1 MSEPALAARRHA
13 ASRYVD
19 TLFDTAPGGS
29 LVEVRFRA
37 GAGMR
42 QRFFEAGTSDRIVE
56 AVLNLASN
64 TDVFMG
70 VLPRFRRRGRREDVV
85 TEGRVLWADCD
96 TPSSATELASFKPR
110 PSMAVA
116 SGSGRHRHAYWL
128 LREPADLDT
137 IESLNRRLA
146 LALGADAGV
155 VTKAQTILR
164 PPGTVN
170 MKHSPPAAVELIGV
184 RESRQVTIDQLDRC
198 LPRLRPKSRGGSR
211 TRFTWPTEMDDPLQ
225 SVPPPVYFERL
236 TGLQVGRSGKVRC
249 PFHEDRTPS
258 LHLYEDPTRGWYCFG
273 CGRGGSIYDLAAM
286 LWDRPTHGQGFV
298 ELRSELQARF
308 IERESVIGSSVKHSR
323 VSRND

>member
-1 MSEPALAARRHA
+1 MSTPPLAARRHA

-19 TLFDTAPGGS
+19 TLFDLAPRGS
-29 LVEVRFRA
+29 LIEVRFRV

-42 QRFFEAGTSDRIVE
+42 QRFFETGATDRIVE
-56 AVLNLASN
+56 AVLGLASSN
-64 TDVFMG
+64 DVFVG
-70 VLPRFRRRGRREDVV
+70 VLPRLRRRGRREDVV
-85 TEGRVLWADCD
+85 KEGRVVWADCD
-96 TPSSATELASFKPR
+96 TPSSATALASFKPR

-128 LREPADLDT
+128 LGEPADLDT
-137 IESLNRRLA
+137 IESLNRRMA

-170 MKHSPPAAVELIGV
+170 MKHSPPARVELIGV
-184 RESRQVTIDQLDRC
+184 RESRQVTIAQLDRW
-198 LPRLRPKSRGGSR
+198 LPRLRSKSGGGNR
-211 TRFTWPTEMDDPLQ
+211 PGLTWPTGMDDPLQ

-249 PFHEDRTPS
+249 PFHDDRTPS

-273 CGRGGSIYDLAAM
+273 CGRGGSIYDLAAL
-286 LWDRPTHGQGFV
+286 LWNRPTHGQDFV
-298 ELRSELQARF
+298 ELRRELQARF
-308 IERESVIGSSVKHSR
+308 AELERFGCRLKPAGVRG
-323 VSRND
+323 NG

>member
-1 MSEPALAARRHA
+1 MSTTVLAARRHA
-13 ASRYVD
+13 AGRFVGV
-19 TLFDTAPGGS
+19 LFDEAPRGS
-29 LVEVRFRA
+29 LIEVRFRV

-42 QRFFEAGTSDRIVE
+42 QRFFPSAETDRVVE
-56 AVLNLASN
+56 AVLGLASGN
-64 TDVFMG
+64 DVFVG
-70 VLPRFRRRGRREDVV
+70 VLPRMRRRGRREDVV
-85 TEGRVLWADCD
+85 TEGRVVWADCD
-96 TPSSATELASFKPR
+96 TPSSATTLASFKPR

-137 IESLNRRLA
+137 IESLNRRMA

-184 RESRQVTIDQLDRC
+184 RESRQVTSDQLDRW
-198 LPRLRPKSRGGSR
+198 LPRLRPKSGGGNR
-211 TRFTWPTEMDDPLQ
+211 ARFTWSTEMDDPLQ

-273 CGRGGSIYDLAAM
+273 CGRGGSIYDLAAL

-298 ELRSELQARF
+298 ELRRELQARF
-308 IERESVIGSSVKHSR
+308 VEPEKVTGGSVKPSG
-323 VSRND
+323 VSRE